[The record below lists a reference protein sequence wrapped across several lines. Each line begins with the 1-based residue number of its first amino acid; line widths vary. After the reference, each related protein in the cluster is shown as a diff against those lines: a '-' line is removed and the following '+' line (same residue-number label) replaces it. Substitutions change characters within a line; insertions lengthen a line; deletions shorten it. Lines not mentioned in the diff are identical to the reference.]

1 MLKLKLQYFDHLMQS
16 ANSLEKP
23 LMLRKVE
30 SKRKRGWQDEMVG
43 WHDWVNGHE
52 FEQIPED
59 RKGLESLMCC
69 SPWDRKESDKTSW
82 LSNNKHNSGNTRKGT
97 VTKGGNLVNLNGRKM
112 WKERSFC
119 GNKDDVL
126 FSLPYV
132 LLTFWGKTLC
142 REHLKKSSKN
152 SLNTGNI
159 WFYKTTAR
167 RQSFHFQR
175 KPRSTSIPR
184 RTSE

>member
-1 MLKLKLQYFDHLMQS
+1 M
-16 ANSLEKP
+16 SLSKFQKIGKDKKAWCAAVHGIAKSRTR
-23 LMLRKVE
+23 LR
-30 SKRKRGWQDEMVG
+30 
-43 WHDWVNGHE
+43 DWTT
-52 FEQIPED
+52 I
-59 RKGLESLMCC
+59 
-69 SPWDRKESDKTSW
+69 
-82 LSNNKHNSGNTRKGT
+82 NKHSSGNTRKGT
-97 VTKGGNLVNLNGRKM
+97 VTKGGNLVNLNSRKM

-126 FSLPYV
+126 FLLPYV

-159 WFYKTTAR
+159 WFYKTTAH
-167 RQSFHFQR
+167 RQRFHFQR

-184 RTSE
+184 HTSE